1 MHAKRKA
8 TEGMRQTQVV
18 GRRCGNE
25 VGWEMDK
32 EQCRGNRERIYG
44 NEQNSQ
50 EEVSDERN

>member
-1 MHAKRKA
+1 MISWRCMLRGKQQ
-8 TEGMRQTQVV
+8 EMRQTQVV

-44 NEQNSQ
+44 NEQNS
-50 EEVSDERN
+50 